1 MQQQRAMLNSGR
13 QTVWP
18 PDQAN
23 NPLTDRQTDRLK
35 DSQSDRQSNY
45 NKSFILLYVNY

>member
-1 MQQQRAMLNSGR
+1 MLNSCR
-13 QTVWP
+13 QNVWP

-35 DSQSDRQSNY
+35 DSQSDSQSDRQTVI
-45 NKSFILLYVNY
+45 KSFILLYVNY